1 MTMSPS
7 QSSAPPSDLVGTE
20 TDPRHASAGQQL
32 KPASSSRIVIPILA
46 ILLFGAGVIIFDG
59 RQISQAI
66 SQADWQVIPAAL
78 FFTAISYLCV
88 GYTYAILAR
97 MWGICMHPRDL
108 TEIAFVT
115 TSLNHVVRSGGVA
128 GYSVRYLLMNQHGVK
143 FNEVISSSL
152 VHFYL
157 TSLDMLLMM
166 PVALAYL
173 LFNTTTSTPI
183 TVLLSAMTILLI
195 IIAISSTLLVFSD
208 GLRIR
213 CIQLITRTGKIILR
227 RDLTFLFN
235 DFNQHMSYGVRVLRS
250 QAARTSLIML
260 LTFVDWTASVIV
272 LSLCFDAFGPA
283 LKPGVVIVIFM
294 IGIMAGVISALP
306 GGIGIQEGSM
316 TGIAML
322 FGATFEQAVL
332 AALLFRVIY
341 YFVPYG
347 VSLPFYWHLLRRPAP
362 DYAD

>member
-1 MTMSPS
+1 MKKNPTSHPT
-7 QSSAPPSDLVGTE
+7 QIDPPPGI
-20 TDPRHASAGQQL
+20 DPTTGW
-32 KPASSSRIVIPILA
+32 SSSTKDLQQVPARRIVYPVLA
-46 ILLFGAGVIIFDG
+46 ILVLGALVIYFDG
-59 RQISQAI
+59 RRILQVV

-78 FFTAISYLCV
+78 VFTTISYLCV
-88 GYTYAILAR
+88 GYTYAMLAR

-115 TSLNHVVRSGGVA
+115 TSLNHIVRSGGVA

-152 VHFYL
+152 VHYYL
-157 TSLDMLLMM
+157 TSLDMLMMM

-173 LFNTTTSTPI
+173 LFNTALSTPI
-183 TVLLSAMTILLI
+183 TILISGFTILFILI
-195 IIAISSTLLVFSD
+195 AVTSTLLVFSE
-208 GLRIR
+208 GLRTR
-213 CIQLITRTGKIILR
+213 CIQLISHAGKLLLR
-227 RDLTFLFN
+227 RDLTYVFN
-235 DFNQHMSYGVRVLRS
+235 DFNQHMSFGVKVLRK
-250 QAARTSLIML
+250 QAARSSLLML

-272 LSLCFDAFGPA
+272 LSLCFDAFGPQ
-283 LKPGVVIVIFM
+283 LRPGAVIVSFM
-294 IGIMAGVISALP
+294 IGIMAGVVSAIP

-316 TGIAML
+316 TGTAML

-332 AALLFRVIY
+332 AALLFRVVY

-347 VSLPFYWHLLRRPAP
+347 VSLPFYWHLLRRPAT